1 MSLFAALP
9 RPPMAK
15 RRAGRGVLFQLAQI
29 VPRLVKAFCEKRGAA
44 PGRLPG
50 CHVWVGSQGDRVAG
64 SEVERGGWSVEGGS
78 RAAEFHGNRIAFHGR
93 NSGRAASAR
102 D

>member
-1 MSLFAALP
+1 
-9 RPPMAK
+9 MAK

-50 CHVWVGSQGDRVAG
+50 CHVWVGSQGDRSGLAG
-64 SEVERGGWSVEGGS
+64 SEVGVEGEGWSVEGGR

-93 NSGRAASAR
+93 NSGKAAFAE
-102 D
+102 DGFK